1 MALSGFEIAMGG
13 VTSIP
18 VLGGLIFLGF
28 KAFGEKNLDASKL
41 KPKKPAAAAKKDPAS
56 AEKKPATAA
65 KKDPASA
72 EKKPAVPAKKD
83 PASAEKKPAA
93 AAKKDPASAEK
104 KTAPATEKASNKDEP
119 KG

>member
-56 AEKKPATAA
+56 AEKKPAPAA

-72 EKKPAVPAKKD
+72 EKKPAT
-83 PASAEKKPAA
+83 
-93 AAKKDPASAEK
+93 AAKKDPATEEK
-104 KTAPATEKASNKDEP
+104 KTAPATEKASNKDDP

>member
-72 EKKPAVPAKKD
+72 EKK
-83 PASAEKKPAA
+83 
-93 AAKKDPASAEK
+93 
-104 KTAPATEKASNKDEP
+104 TAPATEKASNKDEP

>member
-41 KPKKPAAAAKKDPAS
+41 KPKKPAAAAKKDPA
-56 AEKKPATAA
+56 T
-65 KKDPASA
+65 
-72 EKKPAVPAKKD
+72 
-83 PASAEKKPAA
+83 AEKKPAA
-93 AAKKDPASAEK
+93 AAKKDPVSAEK

>member
-41 KPKKPAAAAKKDPAS
+41 KPKKPA
-56 AEKKPATAA
+56 TAA
-65 KKDPASA
+65 KKDP
-72 EKKPAVPAKKD
+72 V
-83 PASAEKKPAA
+83 SAEKKPAA